1 MTTSDGSTKP
11 PGSAPT
17 ATMTPKKS
25 PPLLFECKLCGKVF
39 DAERAHPTCP
49 ECDSRDVE
57 QVG

>member
-1 MTTSDGSTKP
+1 MKTSDRSPKA
-11 PGSAPT
+11 PGSAPG
-17 ATMTPKKS
+17 ATIAPRRKT
-25 PPLLFECKLCGKVF
+25 PLLFECKLCGKVF